1 MAGWDL
7 HPLEKRRLT
16 TAHTRLGHFYPEG
29 LEHILSQLSRLVL
42 GQADQGARELA

>member
-16 TAHTRLGHFYPEG
+16 TAHTHHGHLKPLTLG
-29 LEHILSQLSRLVL
+29 IVIVVQ
-42 GQADQGARELA
+42 